1 MSTLTSSLTIGT
13 RGSALARWQAEWVA
27 ARLRA
32 AWPELN
38 CQTQLF
44 TTSGDRTLDKPL
56 PEIGGKGVFT
66 AELED
71 ALRAREI
78 DIAVHSLKDLPID
91 DAPGLTLGAIGVR
104 EDARDVLISHT
115 GSTFSALRRG
125 ARVGTSSLRRAA
137 QLLAARPDLNL
148 LPLRGN
154 VDTRIRKVK
163 QGDYDAIVLAA
174 AGVIRLGLEEHIS
187 DYLSFEVMLPA
198 PGQGALAVQCRRDD
212 VPVLELLSALEDAS
226 TRTAVTAERAFLQ
239 HLGGGCAAPIAA
251 YAQSTISHLL
261 SAISLTGL
269 VASPDG
275 RRLIRVSDKGD
286 DPLTLGK
293 TLAEQALTQGASD
306 LILNS
311 TSIYGSPSPDDS
323 FGLRR
328 QERGAGGEV

>member
-13 RGSALARWQAEWVA
+13 RGSALARWQAEWVV

-38 CQTQLF
+38 CRIQLF

-71 ALRAREI
+71 ALRAKEI
-78 DIAVHSLKDLPID
+78 DIAVHSLKDLPVD
-91 DAPGLTLGAIGVR
+91 DAPGLMLGAIGPR
-104 EDARDVLISHT
+104 EDARDVLISSA
-115 GSTFSALRRG
+115 GSPFSALRRG

-137 QLLAARPDLNL
+137 QLLAVRPDLTL

-154 VDTRIRKVK
+154 VDTRIRKVQ

-174 AGVIRLGLEEHIS
+174 AGVIRLGLEANIS
-187 DYLSFEVMLPA
+187 EFLSFDVMLPA
-198 PGQGALAVQCRRDD
+198 PGQGALAIQCRLDD
-212 VPVLELLSALEDAS
+212 VPVLELLSALEDVS
-226 TRTAVTAERAFLQ
+226 TRAAVSAERAFLQ

-251 YAQSTISHLL
+251 YAQSTIGHPL
-261 SAISLTGL
+261 SAVSLTGL

-275 RRLIRVSDKGD
+275 RRIIRVSGEGAE
-286 DPLTLGK
+286 PLALGQK
-293 TLAEQALTQGASD
+293 LAEKALTQGA
-306 LILNS
+306 
-311 TSIYGSPSPDDS
+311 
-323 FGLRR
+323 
-328 QERGAGGEV
+328 GELLQ